1 MQFAQLFLRSAFL
14 FLALIFPST
23 VWAENSTLLLRFL
36 DVGQADSILVIQG
49 EHALLIDAGN
59 NADQKMVLAELE
71 QFRLTRLDAVIGTHV
86 HEDHIGAM
94 DAVIKKLSVGT
105 VYFPRHTATT
115 KTFKDFVTAVK
126 SKDLKL
132 TVPHPGDK
140 FDVGLAHLEVLAPAR
155 ADYDDPNDFSIVV
168 RLVFGSTVFL
178 FTGDASFES
187 EREMLASGRDLSA
200 TVLKVGHHGSATASS
215 ATFLAAVHPKF
226 AVICVGTGNKY
237 GHPTAAALGRL
248 EASGAVVYRTDQHG
262 TLEATS
268 DGATVSW
275 RMQK

>member
-1 MQFAQLFLRSAFL
+1 MKVGQLFLRLAVGTVL
-14 FLALIFPST
+14 FVFPLA
-23 VWAENSTLLLRFL
+23 VWAENPKLLVRFL
-36 DVGQADSILVIQG
+36 DVGQADSILILQG
-49 EHALLIDAGN
+49 EHGLLIDAGN
-59 NADQKMVLAELE
+59 NADQKTVIAELKE
-71 QFRLTRLDAVIGTHV
+71 FQLTRLDAVIGTHV

-105 VYFPRHTATT
+105 VYFPRQTATT
-115 KTFKDFVTAVK
+115 KTFQDFVTAVK
-126 SKDLKL
+126 TKNLKL

-140 FDVGLAHLEVLAPAR
+140 FDLGLAHLEVLAPAR
-155 ADYDDPNDFSIVV
+155 ADYDDPNDYSIVV
-168 RLVFGSTVFL
+168 RLVFGTTVFL

-187 EREMLASGRDLSA
+187 EREMLASGRELSA

-215 ATFLAAVHPKF
+215 AAFLAAVHPKF

-248 EASGAVVYRTDQHG
+248 EASGAVVYRTDQQG

-268 DGATVSW
+268 DGTTVSW
-275 RMQK
+275 RRQK